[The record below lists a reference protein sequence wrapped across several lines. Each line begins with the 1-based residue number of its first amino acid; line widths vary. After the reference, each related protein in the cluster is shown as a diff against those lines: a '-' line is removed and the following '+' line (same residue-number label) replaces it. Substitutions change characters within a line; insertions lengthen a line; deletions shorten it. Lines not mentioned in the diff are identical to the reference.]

1 MPELFEAT
9 NINSMIIK
17 NRFVRSATWEGMA
30 KDDGTCTK
38 RLIDLM
44 SQLAK
49 GGVGLIIT
57 GHAYTQKIGK
67 AGPWQLGIYED
78 RLVPGLRA
86 MTDAVHKNNGTIIL
100 QLAHAGM
107 YANTGAPGDIALAPS
122 SISGYRK
129 SPVQEMTLQDIESLV
144 EDFGLAAKRAKKA
157 DFDGVQIH
165 AAHGYLL
172 SQFLSPVFNKRQDQY
187 GGSIENRAA
196 VLLEILKSI
205 RKRVG
210 QSYPVLIKMNTRDS
224 LEGGLK
230 LDDSIKAAAMME
242 KAGIDAVEL
251 SGGTIASGKEGPVR
265 TGIVSGKNEAYFKD
279 AASAFKEKID
289 LPIMLVGG
297 IRSFFLAQQL
307 VNDNIADYISMS
319 RPFIREPD
327 LIKRWKAGDHH
338 QAACLSDSKCFIPAM
353 KGKGIYCVVEKR
365 LREKKRNYSATD
377 LR

>member
-1 MPELFEAT
+1 MSQLFEAT
-9 NINSMIIK
+9 KINQMTIK

-44 SQLAK
+44 SQLAR

-57 GHAYTQKIGK
+57 GHAYIQKIGK

-86 MTDAVHKNNGTIIL
+86 MTDAVHNNNGTIIL

-129 SPVQEMTLQDIESLV
+129 SPVQEMTLQDIEGLV
-144 EDFGLAAKRAKKA
+144 KDFGLAADRAKMA
-157 DFDGVQIH
+157 GFDGVQIH

-172 SQFLSPVFNKRQDQY
+172 SQFLSPAYNIRKDKY
-187 GGSIENRAA
+187 GGSLENRAA
-196 VLLEILKSI
+196 VLIEVLKSI

-210 QSYPVLIKMNTRDS
+210 ESYPVLIKMNTQDFM
-224 LEGGLK
+224 EGGLD
-230 LDDSIKAAAMME
+230 LNESIKVAVMME

-251 SGGTIASGKEGPVR
+251 SGGTIASGKNGPIR
-265 TGIVSGKNEAYFKD
+265 TGIVPGKNEAYFKD
-279 AASAFKEKID
+279 AASAFKEKIN
-289 LPIMLVGG
+289 LPIILVGG
-297 IRSFFLAQQL
+297 IRSFSLAQQL
-307 VNDNIADYISMS
+307 VNDNVADYISMS

-327 LIKRWKAGDHH
+327 LIKRWKAGDHN

-365 LREKKRNYSATD
+365 LRDKKTVKA
-377 LR
+377 L

>member
-9 NINSMIIK
+9 KINGMTIK

-57 GHAYTQKIGK
+57 GHAYIQKIGK

-86 MTDAVHKNNGTIIL
+86 MTDAVHNNNGTIIL

-107 YANTGAPGDIALAPS
+107 YANTGTPGDIALAPS

-129 SPVQEMTLQDIESLV
+129 SPVQEMTLQDIETLV

-157 DFDGVQIH
+157 GFDGVQIH

-172 SQFLSPVFNKRQDQY
+172 SQFLSPAFNKRQDQY
-187 GGSIENRAA
+187 GGALENRAA
-196 VLLEILKSI
+196 VLIEALKSI

-210 QSYPVLIKMNTRDS
+210 ESYPVLIKMNTQDF
-224 LEGGLK
+224 LKGGLE
-230 LDDSIKAAAMME
+230 LDDSIKIAAMLE
-242 KAGIDAVEL
+242 KAGIDAIEL
-251 SGGTIASGKEGPVR
+251 SGGTIASGKKGPVR

-319 RPFIREPD
+319 RPFIREPA
-327 LIKRWKAGDHH
+327 LIKRWKSGDHH

-365 LREKKRNYSATD
+365 LREKK
-377 LR
+377 L

>member
-9 NINSMIIK
+9 NINGMIIK

-30 KDDGTCTK
+30 EDDGMCSK
-38 RLIDLM
+38 RLVDLM

-49 GGVGLIIT
+49 GEVGLIIT
-57 GHAYTQKIGK
+57 GHAYVQKKGK
-67 AGPWQLGIYED
+67 AGPWQIGIYED
-78 RLVPGLRA
+78 RLIPGLRE
-86 MTDAVHKNNGTIIL
+86 MTDAVHKRDGKIVL

-107 YANTGAPGDIALAPS
+107 YANTGIKGDIPFAPS
-122 SISGYRK
+122 LVSGFRK
-129 SPVQEMTLQDIESLV
+129 SAIQEMTLQDIQDVV
-144 EDFGLAAKRAKKA
+144 EAFGLAAKRAKIA
-157 DFDGVQIH
+157 GFDGVQIH

-172 SQFLSPVFNKRQDQY
+172 SQFLSPAFNKRQDQY

-210 QSYPVLIKMNTRDS
+210 QSYPVLIKMNTRDF

-230 LDDSIKAAAMME
+230 LDDSIKVAVMME

-297 IRSFFLAQQL
+297 IRSFSLAQQL
-307 VNDNIADYISMS
+307 VNDNVADYISMS

-327 LIKRWKAGDHH
+327 LIKRWKAGDHN

-353 KGKGIYCVVEKR
+353 GGKGIYCVVEKKKSR
-365 LREKKRNYSATD
+365 KENEKQI
-377 LR
+377 

>member
-1 MPELFEAT
+1 MSQLFEAT
-9 NINSMIIK
+9 KINQMTIK

-57 GHAYTQKIGK
+57 GHAYIQKIGK

-86 MTDAVHKNNGTIIL
+86 MTDAVHNNNGTIIL

-129 SPVQEMTLQDIESLV
+129 SPVQEMTLQDIEGLV
-144 EDFGLAAKRAKKA
+144 KDFGLAADRAKMA
-157 DFDGVQIH
+157 GFDGVQIH

-172 SQFLSPVFNKRQDQY
+172 SQFLSPAYNIRKDKY
-187 GGSIENRAA
+187 GGSLENRAA
-196 VLLEILKSI
+196 VLIEVLKSI

-210 QSYPVLIKMNTRDS
+210 ESYPVLIKMNTQDFM
-224 LEGGLK
+224 EGGLD
-230 LDDSIKAAAMME
+230 LNESIKVAVMME

-251 SGGTIASGKEGPVR
+251 SGGTIASGKNGPIR
-265 TGIVSGKNEAYFKD
+265 TGIVPGKNEAYFKD
-279 AASAFKEKID
+279 AASAFKEKIN
-289 LPIMLVGG
+289 LPIILVGG
-297 IRSFFLAQQL
+297 IRSFSLAQQL
-307 VNDNIADYISMS
+307 VNDNVADYISMS

-327 LIKRWKAGDHH
+327 LIKRWKAGDHN

-365 LREKKRNYSATD
+365 LRDKKTVKA
-377 LR
+377 L

>member
-9 NINSMIIK
+9 KINSMTIK

-30 KDDGTCTK
+30 KNDGICTGK
-38 RLIDLM
+38 LIDLM
-44 SQLAK
+44 GKLAE
-49 GGVGLIIT
+49 GEIGLIIT
-57 GHAYTQKIGK
+57 SHAYVQKKGK

-86 MTDAVHKNNGTIIL
+86 MTDAVHKRGGKIVL

-107 YANTGAPGDIALAPS
+107 YANTGIKGDIPFVPS
-122 SISGYRK
+122 LVSGFRK
-129 SPVQEMTLQDIESLV
+129 SAIREMTLQDIQDVV
-144 EDFGLAAKRAKKA
+144 EAFGLAAKRAKRA
-157 DFDGVQIH
+157 GFDGVQIH

-172 SQFLSPVFNKRQDQY
+172 SQFLSPAFNKRQDQY
-187 GGSIENRAA
+187 GGSIENRAT
-196 VLLEILKSI
+196 VLLEILTSI

-210 QSYPVLIKMNTRDS
+210 QSYPVLIKMNTRDF

-297 IRSFFLAQQL
+297 IRSFSLAQQL

-327 LIKRWKAGDHH
+327 LIKRWKAGDHN
-338 QAACLSDSKCFIPAM
+338 QAACLSDSKCFIPAR

-365 LREKKRNYSATD
+365 LSANFEKR
-377 LR
+377 

>member
-1 MPELFEAT
+1 MPELFETT
-9 NINSMIIK
+9 NINGMIIK

-38 RLIDLM
+38 KLIDLM

-57 GHAYTQKIGK
+57 GHAYIQKIGK

-78 RLVPGLRA
+78 RLVPGLRE
-86 MTDAVHKNNGTIIL
+86 MTDAVHKMGGKIIL

-107 YANTGAPGDIALAPS
+107 YANTGIKGDIPFAPS
-122 SISGYRK
+122 LVSGFRK
-129 SPVQEMTLQDIESLV
+129 SAIQEMTLQDIQDVV
-144 EDFGLAAKRAKKA
+144 EAFGLSAKRAKKA
-157 DFDGVQIH
+157 GFDGVQIH

-172 SQFLSPVFNKRQDQY
+172 SQFLSSAFNKRQDQY

-196 VLLEILKSI
+196 ILLEILKSI

-210 QSYPVLIKMNTRDS
+210 QSYPVLIKMNTQDF
-224 LEGGLK
+224 LEGGLN

-297 IRSFFLAQQL
+297 IRSFSLAQQL

-327 LIKRWKAGDHH
+327 LINRWKDGNHDK
-338 QAACLSDSKCFIPAM
+338 AACISDSKCFIPAM
-353 KGKGIYCVVEKR
+353 GGKGIYCVVEKKKSR
-365 LREKKRNYSATD
+365 KENEKQA
-377 LR
+377 

>member
-1 MPELFEAT
+1 
-9 NINSMIIK
+9 
-17 NRFVRSATWEGMA
+17 
-30 KDDGTCTK
+30 
-38 RLIDLM
+38 
-44 SQLAK
+44 
-49 GGVGLIIT
+49 
-57 GHAYTQKIGK
+57 
-67 AGPWQLGIYED
+67 
-78 RLVPGLRA
+78 
-86 MTDAVHKNNGTIIL
+86 
-100 QLAHAGM
+100 M
-107 YANTGAPGDIALAPS
+107 YANTGTPGDIALAPS

-157 DFDGVQIH
+157 GFDGVQIH

-172 SQFLSPVFNKRQDQY
+172 SQFLSPAFNKRQDQY

-210 QSYPVLIKMNTRDS
+210 QSYPVLIKMNTRDF
-224 LEGGLK
+224 LEGGLN

-279 AASAFKEKID
+279 AASAFKKKID
-289 LPIMLVGG
+289 LPIILVGG

-327 LIKRWKAGDHH
+327 LINRWKDGDHH

-365 LREKKRNYSATD
+365 LHEKK
-377 LR
+377 L

>member
-1 MPELFEAT
+1 VPELFETT
-9 NINSMIIK
+9 NINGMIIK

-57 GHAYTQKIGK
+57 GHAYIWKTGK

-78 RLVPGLRA
+78 RLVPGLCE
-86 MTDAVHKNNGTIIL
+86 MTEAVHNNDGKIVL

-107 YANTGAPGDIALAPS
+107 YANTGIPGDTALAPS
-122 SISGYRK
+122 AISGYRK
-129 SPVQEMTLQDIESLV
+129 SPVQEMTIQDIERLV
-144 EDFGLAAKRAKKA
+144 KDFGLAAERTKTAG
-157 DFDGVQIH
+157 FDGVQIH

-172 SQFLSPVFNKRQDQY
+172 SQFLSPAYNIRKDKY
-187 GGSIENRAA
+187 GGSLENRAA
-196 VLLEILKSI
+196 VLIEVLKSI
-205 RKRVG
+205 RNRVG
-210 QSYPVLIKMNTRDS
+210 GNYPVLIKINTEDF
-224 LEGGLK
+224 LEGGLN

-265 TGIVSGKNEAYFKD
+265 TGIVPGINEAYFKD
-279 AASAFKEKID
+279 AASVFKEKIG

-327 LIKRWKAGDHH
+327 LINRWKAGDHN
-338 QAACLSDSKCFIPAM
+338 QAACISDSKCFISAM
-353 KGKGIYCVVEKR
+353 GGKGIYCVVEKR
-365 LREKKRNYSATD
+365 KLKENEKQI
-377 LR
+377 

>member
-1 MPELFEAT
+1 MPELFET
-9 NINSMIIK
+9 TKINKMTVK

-30 KDDGTCTK
+30 KDDGTCTRK
-38 RLIDLM
+38 LIDLM
-44 SQLAK
+44 CKLAK

-57 GHAYTQKIGK
+57 GHAYIQKTGK

-78 RLVPGLRA
+78 RLIPGLRE
-86 MTDAVHKNNGTIIL
+86 MTDAVHDNDGTIIL

-107 YANTGAPGDIALAPS
+107 YANTGIPGDTALAPS
-122 SISGYRK
+122 AISGYRK
-129 SPVQEMTLQDIESLV
+129 SPVQEMTLQDIEGLV
-144 EDFGLAAKRAKKA
+144 KDFGLAAERAKMA
-157 DFDGVQIH
+157 GFDGVQIH

-172 SQFLSPVFNKRQDQY
+172 SQFLSPAYNIRKDKY
-187 GGSIENRAA
+187 GGSLENRAA
-196 VLLEILKSI
+196 VLVEVLKSI
-205 RKRVG
+205 KKCVG
-210 QSYPVLIKMNTRDS
+210 KSYPVLIKMNTRDF
-224 LEGGLK
+224 LEGGLN

-297 IRSFFLAQQL
+297 IRSFPLAQQL
-307 VNDNIADYISMS
+307 VNDNIANYISMS

-327 LIKRWKAGDHH
+327 LINRWKDGNHDKAT
-338 QAACLSDSKCFIPAM
+338 CISDSKCFIPAM
-353 KGKGIYCVVEKR
+353 GGKGIYCVVEKKKSR
-365 LREKKRNYSATD
+365 KENEKQA
-377 LR
+377 

>member
-1 MPELFEAT
+1 LSKGVVVPELFEAT
-9 NINSMIIK
+9 KINSMTIK

-38 RLIDLM
+38 RLVDLM
-44 SQLAK
+44 SQLAQ

-57 GHAYTQKIGK
+57 GHAYIQKIGK
-67 AGPWQLGIYED
+67 AGPWQSGIYED

-86 MTDAVHKNNGTIIL
+86 MTDAVHKRGGKIVL

-107 YANTGAPGDIALAPS
+107 YANTGIKGDIPFAPS
-122 SISGYRK
+122 LVSGFRK
-129 SPVQEMTLQDIESLV
+129 SAIREMTLQDIQHIV
-144 EDFGLAAKRAKKA
+144 EAFGSAAKRAKRA
-157 DFDGVQIH
+157 GFDAVQIH

-172 SQFLSPVFNKRQDQY
+172 SQFLSPAFNKRQDQY
-187 GGSIENRAA
+187 GGSIENRAT

-210 QSYPVLIKMNTRDS
+210 QSYPVLIKMNTRDF

-251 SGGTIASGKEGPVR
+251 SGGTIASGKEGPIR

-279 AASAFKEKID
+279 AASAFKKKID
-289 LPIMLVGG
+289 LPIILVGG
-297 IRSFFLAQQL
+297 IRSFSLAQQL

-327 LIKRWKAGDHH
+327 LIKRWKAGDYH
-338 QAACLSDSKCFIPAM
+338 QAACLSDSKCFIPAR
-353 KGKGIYCVVEKR
+353 KGKGIYCVMEKR
-365 LREKKRNYSATD
+365 LSVNFEKR
-377 LR
+377 